1 VIYYL
6 DTSALVKRYVAETG
20 SRSVRQLVRR
30 RTVAV
35 SRIAYAELAAAVA
48 RLEREGEIDKG
59 ARDRIFARLD
69 ADFASFTIVEVRPAV
84 VRRVPELVIETQ
96 LRGYDAVHLASAL
109 VIRER
114 GASVDLWSADRA
126 VVSASM
132 SQGLKGTL
140 VS

>member
-1 VIYYL
+1 
-6 DTSALVKRYVAETG
+6 VKRYVAEGG
-20 SRSVRQLVRR
+20 SRPVREVVRR

-48 RLEREGEIDKG
+48 RLHREGVIDAG
-59 ARDRIFARLD
+59 GRDRVFGRLD

-84 VRRVPELVIETQ
+84 VRRVPELVVETH

-109 VIRER
+109 AIRER
-114 GASVDLWSADRA
+114 GGTVDFWSADRELVSAA
-126 VVSASM
+126 VV
-132 SQGLKGTL
+132 QGLKGTF

>member
-6 DTSALVKRYVAETG
+6 DTSALVKRYVAEGG
-20 SRSVRQLVRR
+20 SRSVREVARR

-48 RLEREGEIDKG
+48 RLARESVIDAG

-69 ADFASFTIVEVRPAV
+69 ADFARFVVVEVRPAV
-84 VRRVPELVIETQ
+84 VRRVPELVMETH

-109 VIRER
+109 TIRER
-114 GASVDLWSADRA
+114 GGSVDFWSSDRELVAASVA
-126 VVSASM
+126 
-132 SQGLKGTL
+132 QGLKGTL
-140 VS
+140 IA